1 MHPVTERFL
10 LIERLDMICLISA
23 VVVLLILWI
32 SAMIKGRREN
42 WGRWEYVW
50 KVVCVFETM
59 ACLALFGY
67 LFWRF
72 FLAWKGIYY
81 P

>member
-10 LIERLDMICLISA
+10 LIERLDKICLISA
-23 VVVLLILWI
+23 IVVCLVLWI
-32 SAMIKGRREN
+32 CAIVKGRKKE
-42 WGRWEYVW
+42 WGRWEYAWKAVW
-50 KVVCVFETM
+50 VVET
-59 ACLALFGY
+59 LATLTLFGY